1 MIRGLENQLLFRRFV
16 LSSPM
21 SRRVVT
27 LLAVHAALLGRADS
41 ADAAWA
47 RQQERLVAVCS
58 TTQVADFVRQV
69 VGDRWEVVCVLAPGQ
84 DPHTYQTTTD
94 DARQVARATLCFEN
108 GWHLEGADWM
118 RKLAENA
125 GKPIVTCVDGL
136 EPLVIEE
143 EGRTTNDP
151 HAWFSP
157 ANAAHYVRTIRDAVV
172 GIDPGHASEYRAR
185 ADAYVLQLGALHQ
198 WALRELADIAPDQ
211 RILIT
216 NHDAFG
222 YFCRDYG
229 FRAVTPVGWSTKDE
243 IGGGASID
251 RHDEVVRTV
260 RSAGVRSIFV
270 ETSINPRMMQQLAEE
285 TGVVV
290 GGTLYSDSMGAADSA
305 GESYVGMMREN
316 VLRIVSGLAIEPT
329 APRRASV
336 DAPER

>member
-1 MIRGLENQLLFRRFV
+1 MSQPERF
-16 LSSPM
+16 
-21 SRRVVT
+21 
-27 LLAVHAALLGRADS
+27 
-41 ADAAWA
+41 
-47 RQQERLVAVCS
+47 VAVCS

-157 ANAAHYVRTIRDAVV
+157 ANAAHYVRAIRDAVV
-172 GIDPGHASEYRAR
+172 GIDPEHAAEYRAR

-198 WALRELADIAPDQ
+198 WALRQVADIAPEQ

-290 GGTLYSDSMGAADSA
+290 GGTLFSDSMGAADSA

-316 VLRIVSGLAIEPT
+316 VLRIVSGLAIEPI
-329 APRRASV
+329 APVRSPI